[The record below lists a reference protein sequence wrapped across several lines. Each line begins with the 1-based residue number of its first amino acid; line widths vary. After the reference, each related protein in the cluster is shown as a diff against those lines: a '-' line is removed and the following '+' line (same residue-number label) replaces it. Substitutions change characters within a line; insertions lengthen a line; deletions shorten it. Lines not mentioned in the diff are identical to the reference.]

1 MEPLSLTLRGAHS
14 ETMTKGCPLV
24 VPWLGLVQNV
34 SPCAAWDLQQQIQ
47 NQIPL
52 GSGTL
57 GTQGRHRW
65 TLHQAYSLRHL
76 SPWGEP
82 RASLLAGKHGAGE
95 EGNARPSC
103 TRGGA
108 GMPMGTAC
116 AGDREQR
123 HTRAWTQRH
132 DSPRPRE
139 TARSPECHP
148 PSLACTGWDVSL
160 PQTPRQGL
168 SLGLCPRGP
177 ATFAPLLLLVATTS
191 PPNISTVPASCDLP
205 RSNPSNCPASSTAFR
220 QTLSHFS

>member
-14 ETMTKGCPLV
+14 ETTTKGCPLV

-57 GTQGRHRW
+57 GTQRRHRW
-65 TLHQAYSLRHL
+65 TLYQAYSLRHL

-108 GMPMGTAC
+108 GMPMGTAL
-116 AGDREQR
+116 AGNREQG

-132 DSPRPRE
+132 DSPRPRG
-139 TARSPECHP
+139 TARSR
-148 PSLACTGWDVSL
+148 VSSPL
-160 PQTPRQGL
+160 SGL
-168 SLGLCPRGP
+168 HGVGRFP
-177 ATFAPLLLLVATTS
+177 ATNTQAGPLPRPLPTRPGHVCSAVAAGCY
-191 PPNISTVPASCDLP
+191 NISPKHL
-205 RSNPSNCPASSTAFR
+205 NSSS
-220 QTLSHFS
+220 LV

>member
-57 GTQGRHRW
+57 GTQRRHRW
-65 TLHQAYSLRHL
+65 TLYQAYSLRHL

-108 GMPMGTAC
+108 GMPIETAR
-116 AGDREQR
+116 AGDREQGHHVHGHR
-123 HTRAWTQRH
+123 DTTAPDPEEQLVPLSVIPPLWLARGGTFPCHKHPGRA
-132 DSPRPRE
+132 SPSASAHAARPRLL
-139 TARSPECHP
+139 RCCCWLLQH
-148 PSLACTGWDVSL
+148 L
-160 PQTPRQGL
+160 PQTSQQFQPRVIFPDQTHPTVQL
-168 SLGLCPRGP
+168 PPR
-177 ATFAPLLLLVATTS
+177 
-191 PPNISTVPASCDLP
+191 
-205 RSNPSNCPASSTAFR
+205 PSGK
-220 QTLSHFS
+220 H